1 MLLEKPPDVCAVHLF
16 AIHTWTP
23 KMVEFW
29 LCRLNVDGS
38 IIKRFQEERIRGRH
52 LHRLTE
58 NHLERLG
65 CGNMGDR
72 FDILNAIS
80 SIPPV
85 GNVCVGV
92 GQRKQVGPPF
102 RPPWSRVKPRVNN
115 LGAPSTLDLNIA
127 ADLLDYVLEHFT
139 SFEFDHTTIFNIL
152 DFLYGHYDPPGKSSI
167 GRSKQF
173 QLPNGLPSHMEKAAR
188 VFKMIGE
195 LPARTEL
202 RKLRKEDHFDEMVA
216 LLNHDEDAY
225 NRAKS
230 KRLSKPPPGP
240 RPPPPGPPASLL
252 PTLPSDMRKAARVF
266 RMAGE
271 MPARTELRKIGKEDQ
286 FEEMLAII
294 NRDIPGYVAARNIR
308 LSTASSRQVPPPVFA
323 QSLR

>member
-1 MLLEKPPDVCAVHLF
+1 
-16 AIHTWTP
+16 
-23 KMVEFW
+23 MVEFW

-85 GNVCVGV
+85 ENVCVGV

-167 GRSKQF
+167 GRSKLLEAIRIGT
-173 QLPNGLPSHMEKAAR
+173 QLQPHSAR
-188 VFKMIGE
+188 ATPQDNQE
-195 LPARTEL
+195 LSLMDQL
-202 RKLRKEDHFDEMVA
+202 RMRLNRNRFRAPRRGA
-216 LLNHDEDAY
+216 LQSGA
-225 NRAKS
+225 S
-230 KRLSKPPPGP
+230 GPPPPPIYPPP
-240 RPPPPGPPASLL
+240 RPPPPPPH
-252 PTLPSDMRKAARVF
+252 PPHR
-266 RMAGE
+266 
-271 MPARTELRKIGKEDQ
+271 
-286 FEEMLAII
+286 
-294 NRDIPGYVAARNIR
+294 
-308 LSTASSRQVPPPVFA
+308 SSRTFSRTTCLFDDDEPD
-323 QSLR
+323 SSDGWSD